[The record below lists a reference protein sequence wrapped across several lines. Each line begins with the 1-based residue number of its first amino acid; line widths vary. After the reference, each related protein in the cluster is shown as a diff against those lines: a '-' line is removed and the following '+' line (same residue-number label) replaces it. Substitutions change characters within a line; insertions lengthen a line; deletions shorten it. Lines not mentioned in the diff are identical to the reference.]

1 MGFLK
6 SVLGKVTGLLNAVAP
21 FAMFI
26 PGLQWVS
33 VAAMAANVLNGLA
46 QKPPNWAG
54 ILTSVVSQ
62 AIPMG
67 LGKAVQA
74 FGGGTSMQF
83 AKLFGDKLSG
93 VLGEVSKKVAN
104 PTFTNLVG
112 QLQSKLTSGAFLENV
127 AAWANR
133 VTGTKPGDILSQQ
146 QLMKGIQQFGAPTV
160 TDLLGGIPA
169 QLAQP
174 LMQGQSGFSDSEQP
188 KVVIQA
194 TGGQPL
200 HPGDS
205 AFAAPRDY
213 RG

>member
-1 MGFLK
+1 MGFFK
-6 SVLGKVTGLLNAVAP
+6 KILGGVTQALNMIAP
-21 FAMFI
+21 IAMFI

-33 VAAMAANVLNGLA
+33 VAAMAANVLNGLS
-46 QKPPNWAG
+46 QKPPDWKG

-127 AAWANR
+127 AAWTNR
-133 VTGTKPGDILSQQ
+133 VTGTKPGDILSQR
-146 QLMKGIQQFGAPTV
+146 QLIDGIRRFGAPQV
-160 TDLLGGIPA
+160 SDLLGPVIGQVA
-169 QLAQP
+169 AP
-174 LMQGQSGFSDSEQP
+174 LMQGNSAYSGATEQ
-188 KVVIQA
+188 KVVISP
-194 TGGQPL
+194 TGGTPL
-200 HPGDS
+200 HPGT
-205 AFAAPRDY
+205 ATFNAPRDY
-213 RG
+213 NG